1 MGDTTLSTFTVNNV
15 AYDNTDEQSI
25 TVSPGTTSVPIDIV
39 PPAGATYSVFLTT
52 PTKDQ
57 DTATIA
63 NGNIEGLE
71 TGSNRINV
79 MVEAFGGQGQRNYTF
94 FVTVSSAIPTYS
106 SDNSLG
112 TFFINNVDP
121 LAGGFTVPYGT
132 ASVPLFVQAS
142 DSNATVEVTYDVS
155 GAATPSPV
163 TLVDYQATITLV
175 AGHILKIVVTA
186 ENGSAN
192 TRYNQAIPIAAP
204 SSDTSLSSFILN
216 STDPLSGSFAVPY
229 GTTSVPLVVET
240 NDQNATMVITYD
252 VSGAATPTPVV
263 LVNNEATITL
273 VAGHIL
279 KVRVTAE
286 DGTTT
291 TLRYNQAIPIAAPN
305 TDTSLSNFFLNGTDP
320 LENGFSLPY
329 GSTTTEIQVQQNDQ
343 NATVVVT
350 YDVSGAANPS
360 PVTFVDY
367 TGTIT
372 LVAGHILKVRVTAED
387 GTTSTLRYNQAIPI
401 AAPSSNTSLMTFF
414 LNGTDPLENGFSL
427 PYGSTTTEIAVA
439 SDDSNA
445 TVVVTYDV
453 SGAATPSPVT
463 LVDGIGTITLVA
475 GHILKVLVT
484 AQDNTTS
491 TLRYNQEIP
500 VEQEG
505 VINTD
510 PYVSTFAGVRYK
522 LPSIDAPIRYFQT
535 MEDGKLLTINAQLKT
550 CSSADLDVSNIRSLL
565 ALKNK
570 MTAKQYNVIA
580 QKLMTPE
587 TLSFCERVHI
597 QYGEESLVV
606 NLWNSKFE
614 VLKNNLSVKAKVV
627 DRPDLIEKTGIY
639 TGYKAS
645 TLKFTFGTT
654 KLFLSVYN
662 SPMIRNGL
670 SVATCAKNCN
680 GVIVNALKQ
689 SDMVLPSL
697 DSVQPVAKKD
707 SAKRHVHAET
717 FVDHD
722 GLRTRNIVTYR

>member
-1 MGDTTLSTFTVNNV
+1 MGDTTLTTFTVNNV

-25 TVSPGTTSVPIDIV
+25 TVSPGTTSVPINIV
-39 PPAGATYSVFLTT
+39 PPAGATYGVLLIT
-52 PTKDQ
+52 PSNSEGDV
-57 DTATIA
+57 ATIA
-63 NGNIEGLE
+63 DGNIQNLE
-71 TGSNRINV
+71 TGLNTIRV
-79 MVEAFGGQGQRNYTF
+79 MVEPFGGGVPRLYTF
-94 FVTVSSAIPTYS
+94 SVTVSGAIGTESS
-106 SDNSLG
+106 SDTSLV

-121 LAGGFTVPYGT
+121 LANGFSLPYGT
-132 ASVPLFVQAS
+132 TSVPIFVQTN
-142 DSNATVEVTYDVS
+142 DSNATVVVTYDVS
-155 GAATPSPV
+155 GASPPSIV
-163 TLVDYQATITLV
+163 TLVDNQATITF
-175 AGHILKIVVTA
+175 AANKILKVIVTA
-186 ENGSAN
+186 ENGSTNTRYNQAIPVADPSSDTSLISFYINAADPLAGGFALPYGTTSVPIFVETNDVNATVVVTYDVSGASPPSIVTLVDNQATITFAANKILKVIVTAENGSTN
-192 TRYNQAIPIAAP
+192 TRYNQAIPIANP
-204 SSDTSLSSFILN
+204 SSDTSLSSF
-216 STDPLSGSFAVPY
+216 
-229 GTTSVPLVVET
+229 
-240 NDQNATMVITYD
+240 
-252 VSGAATPTPVV
+252 
-263 LVNNEATITL
+263 
-273 VAGHIL
+273 
-279 KVRVTAE
+279 
-286 DGTTT
+286 
-291 TLRYNQAIPIAAPN
+291 
-305 TDTSLSNFFLNGTDP
+305 FLNGTDP
-320 LENGFSLPY
+320 LANGFSLPY

-343 NATVVVT
+343 NATLVVT
-350 YDVSGAANPS
+350 YDVSGAATPS

-387 GTTSTLRYNQAIPI
+387 GTTT
-401 AAPSSNTSLMTFF
+401 
-414 LNGTDPLENGFSL
+414 
-427 PYGSTTTEIAVA
+427 
-439 SDDSNA
+439 
-445 TVVVTYDV
+445 
-453 SGAATPSPVT
+453 
-463 LVDGIGTITLVA
+463 
-475 GHILKVLVT
+475 
-484 AQDNTTS
+484 

-500 VEQEG
+500 VAQEG
-505 VINTD
+505 DANTD

-570 MTAKQYNVIA
+570 MTAKQYSVIA

-587 TLSFCERVHI
+587 TLSFFERVHI
-597 QYGEESLVV
+597 QYGDESLTV

-614 VLKNNLSVKAKVV
+614 VLHNNLSVKAKVV

-670 SVATCAKNCN
+670 SIETCAKNCN

-697 DSVQPVAKKD
+697 DSVIPVAKKD
-707 SAKRHVHAET
+707 SAKRHVHTET

>member
-1 MGDTTLSTFTVNNV
+1 MGDTTLSTFTVDGTNYNGTNV
-15 AYDNTDEQSI
+15 QNI
-25 TVSPGTTSVPIDIV
+25 TVAPGTTSVAIDIALNDV
-39 PPAGATYSVFLTT
+39 TSSYTVFLTT

-71 TGSNRINV
+71 TGGNTIRVRVVDSDGLN
-79 MVEAFGGQGQRNYTF
+79 EANYVF
-94 FVTVSSAIPTYS
+94 SVTVSSAIPTYS
-106 SDNSLG
+106 SDNSLL
-112 TFFINNVDP
+112 TFQINGADP

-132 ASVPLFVQAS
+132 ASASLYVVQNNE
-142 DSNATVEVTYDVS
+142 NATVVITYDVS

-192 TRYNQAIPIAAP
+192 TRYNQAIPIGNP
-204 SSDTSLSSFILN
+204 SSDTSLLN
-216 STDPLSGSFAVPY
+216 FLINTGDPLIGTFAVPY
-229 GTTSVPLVVET
+229 GTATVPLFVQT
-240 NDQNATMVITYD
+240 NDQNATVVVTYGTTSPST
-252 VSGAATPTPVV
+252 VT
-263 LVNNEATITL
+263 LVDNEATITL

-279 KVRVTAE
+279 KVEVTAQ
-286 DGTTT
+286 DGTTIAT
-291 TLRYNQAIPIAAPN
+291 PYNQAIPIADPSSDA
-305 TDTSLSNFFLNGTDP
+305 SLMNFFINGGDP

-343 NATVVVT
+343 YATVVVTYDASGVANPSPVTLVDTLATITLVAGHILNIVVTAQDGTTIANPYNQAIPIAAPSSNTSLITFFLNGTDPLENGFSLPYGSTTTEIAVTLDDSNATVVVT
-350 YDVSGAANPS
+350 YDISGAATPS
-360 PVTFVDY
+360 PVTLVDGI
-367 TGTIT
+367 GTIT

-387 GTTSTLRYNQAIPI
+387 GTTSTLRYNQ
-401 AAPSSNTSLMTFF
+401 
-414 LNGTDPLENGFSL
+414 
-427 PYGSTTTEIAVA
+427 
-439 SDDSNA
+439 
-445 TVVVTYDV
+445 
-453 SGAATPSPVT
+453 
-463 LVDGIGTITLVA
+463 
-475 GHILKVLVT
+475 
-484 AQDNTTS
+484 
-491 TLRYNQEIP
+491 EIP
-500 VEQEG
+500 VEQEADT
-505 VINTD
+505 NAD
-510 PYVSTFAGVRYK
+510 PYVTTFAGVRYK

-570 MTAKQYNVIA
+570 MTAKQYSVIA

-587 TLSFCERVHI
+587 TLSFFERVHI
-597 QYGEESLVV
+597 QYGEESLTI

-697 DSVQPVAKKD
+697 DSVIPVLNKD